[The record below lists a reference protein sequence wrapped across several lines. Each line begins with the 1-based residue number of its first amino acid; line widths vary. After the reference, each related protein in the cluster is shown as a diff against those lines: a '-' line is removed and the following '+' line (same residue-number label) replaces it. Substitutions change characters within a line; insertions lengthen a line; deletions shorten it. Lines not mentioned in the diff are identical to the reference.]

1 MIFIAENSVQEVK
14 NWIFAGR
21 EIHDL
26 STDGANYFHEGLN
39 PLFFLEH
46 SESLSEQYDKNNPFY
61 KNIIKQI
68 EEHGDYIDLREM
80 QLKEN
85 VE

>member
-1 MIFIAENSVQEVK
+1 MIFITENSVQEVK

-21 EIHDL
+21 EIHGL

-46 SESLSEQYDKNNPFY
+46 SENEKDSSPLLYD
-61 KNIIKQI
+61 NIVRQI
-68 EEHGDYIDLREM
+68 EKHGDYFDLREI
-80 QLKEN
+80 QTKKS
-85 VE
+85 